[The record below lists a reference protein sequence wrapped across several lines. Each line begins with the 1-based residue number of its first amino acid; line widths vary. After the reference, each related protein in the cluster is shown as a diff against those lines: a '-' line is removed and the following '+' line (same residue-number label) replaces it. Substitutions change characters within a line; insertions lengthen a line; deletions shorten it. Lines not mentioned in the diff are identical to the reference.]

1 MKLGQKVLVT
11 WGTYKGLTGVI
22 TEIRYTKNITL
33 KLDSKP
39 FEIEVSADHLELVE
53 EQQTKSVTVLDKL
66 QEVLGDNYTIQSKKV
81 TQLLTEQL
89 HEYKF
94 HKAGE
99 GYPNDIHFF
108 TIYKPYKVQGH
119 QFDYKTIKAT
129 KLKSG
134 VWKVTE

>member
-39 FEIEVSADHLELVE
+39 YEIEVSSDHLEVVE
-53 EQQTKSVTVLDKL
+53 EQLVKSVTVLDKI

-89 HEYKF
+89 HGYEF
-94 HKAGE
+94 HKTE
-99 GYPNDIHFF
+99 QGYLSNIHYF
-108 TIYKPYKVQGH
+108 TINKPYKVQGH